1 MTAFGRE
8 GVETMNNV
16 VFVLDTE
23 KRPLTPCRPA
33 QARWL
38 LR

>member
-1 MTAFGRE
+1 
-8 GVETMNNV
+8 MNNV

-33 QARWL
+33 QARGL
-38 LR
+38 LRALDPQ